1 MLFASEYDN
10 EVLERELEPDEPE
23 LLDPELELPELELE
37 LPELELPE
45 LELPEL
51 DDDPELLDPELELPE
66 LEPELTLSEPEV
78 VATLDPLPNVELL
91 PSPLPVS
98 SFAFILDKS
107 ENIGLSLLVI
117 P

>member
-1 MLFASEYDN
+1 MLFEPESELD
-10 EVLERELEPDEPE
+10 DPE
-23 LLDPELELPELELE
+23 LL
-37 LPELELPE
+37 
-45 LELPEL
+45 
-51 DDDPELLDPELELPE
+51 DPELLDPELELPDPE
-66 LEPELTLSEPEV
+66 LEPEFTLLEPEV
-78 VATLDPLPNVELL
+78 VATLDPLPKVVLL

>member
-10 EVLERELEPDEPE
+10 EVLERELEPDDPE

-37 LPELELPE
+37 LPEL
-45 LELPEL
+45 
-51 DDDPELLDPELELPE
+51 DDDPELLLDDPELELPE
-66 LEPELTLSEPEV
+66 LLLGPVLTLSEPEV
-78 VATLDPLPNVELL
+78 VATLDPLFRVVLL
-91 PSPLPVS
+91 PSPLPAS
-98 SFAFILDKS
+98 SFEFILDKL

>member
-45 LELPEL
+45 L
-51 DDDPELLDPELELPE
+51 DDDPELPDPELELPE

-107 ENIGLSLLVI
+107 ENIGLLLLVI

>member
-23 LLDPELELPELELE
+23 LLDPELELPEL
-37 LPELELPE
+37 E

-91 PSPLPVS
+91 PSPFPVS
-98 SFAFILDKS
+98 SFEFILDKS

>member
-23 LLDPELELPELELE
+23 LLDPELELPEL
-37 LPELELPE
+37 ELELPE